1 MSLAIMI
8 SYNFLSSLKEISQ
21 FSMIQCLSHNWLSDV
36 CLNISSSQMAG
47 TSFRSKH
54 NESKELSVF
63 RNHWHVVGRVNLMQF
78 YQILWFITNLRR
90 RSWRRHFFF
99 SLLVLGV
106 RGNRSIWLLRVKV
119 HRKIKKEMCVYVYV
133 CMWIIR
139 CPTEQ
144 S

>member
-78 YQILWFITNLRR
+78 YQILWFIANLRR
-90 RSWRRHFFF
+90 RSWRRHFF
-99 SLLVLGV
+99 LVCLFWELEGI
-106 RGNRSIWLLRVKV
+106 GASGCWEWRSTEKLKR
-119 HRKIKKEMCVYVYV
+119 RCVYMYMFA
-133 CMWIIR
+133 C
-139 CPTEQ
+139 E
-144 S
+144 